1 MKIRVNVNSNDKVWR
16 ASNGQASTAY
26 SKIGI
31 HLLRSKLK
39 TTGSDAQRPVL
50 LKMALNAQRN
60 RDLASSMQHL
70 MVHPQVLFGYAA
82 MTTELY

>member
-16 ASNGQASTAY
+16 ASNGHASTAY

-39 TTGSDAQRPVL
+39 TTGSDAHGPVL
-50 LKMALNAQRN
+50 LKTALNALNN
-60 RDLASSMQHL
+60 RVYALPFLL
-70 MVHPQVLFGYAA
+70 M
-82 MTTELY
+82 M